1 MHDPAKDIALLLHDA
16 GVCTFGVDLFTGPV
30 RPAGEG
36 TPVQCVF
43 VRSTGGLPADRF
55 FVQMDEV
62 RYPTV
67 QVRVCSPSYQD
78 GMDLARAVYA
88 AAQSAR
94 PTGYMDV
101 VSNQSEPFYMDQ
113 DENRHH
119 HWSLNFEL
127 MYQE

>member
-1 MHDPAKDIALLLHDA
+1 MHDPAKDIAQLLQDA
-16 GVCTFGVDLFTGPV
+16 GVATLGIDLFTGPM

-36 TPVQCVF
+36 APAQCVF

-55 FVQMDEV
+55 FVQLDEV

-67 QVRVCSPSYQD
+67 QVRVRSPSYQQ

-94 PTGYMDV
+94 PAGYMDV
-101 VSNQSEPFYMDQ
+101 VCNQSEPLYMEQ
-113 DENRHH
+113 DANRHH
-119 HWSLNFEL
+119 HWALNFEL